1 MPPRWTRRW
10 KRAFARLFPLL
21 VTECP
26 SGTYH
31 WFFERWCLCEYRGT
45 PGGDIS
51 GEDATGG
58 DAFCGN
64 GALGRDSP
72 HDSKHDGVFDLK
84 RWEKA
89 RQGPEG
95 YRPGNTD
102 VQIGDYVQ
110 PVGLGL
116 RPPLSWK
123 VVGFEARGGNPK
135 YRVILEYPLSGDRLS
150 LENLPCNTRPPGDTN
165 DPGHLDELSTIC
177 ERRSA
182 A

>member
-31 WFFERWCLCEYRGT
+31 WFFERWCLCEYREA
-45 PGGDIS
+45 S
-51 GEDATGG
+51 SG

-72 HDSKHDGVFDLK
+72 HDPKHDGVFDLK

-123 VVGFEARGGNPK
+123 IVGFEARGDNPK
-135 YRVILEYPLSGDRLS
+135 YTMVLEHPLSGDRIALA
-150 LENLPCNTRPPGDTN
+150 NLPKNTRPPEEAN
-165 DPGHLDELSTIC
+165 DPRRIGTLSEVQ
-177 ERRSA
+177 ERRPA